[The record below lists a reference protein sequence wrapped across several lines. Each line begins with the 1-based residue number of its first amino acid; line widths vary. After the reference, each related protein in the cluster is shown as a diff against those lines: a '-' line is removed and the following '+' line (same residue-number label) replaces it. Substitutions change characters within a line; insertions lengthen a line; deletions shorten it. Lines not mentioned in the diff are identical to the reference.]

1 MGLNRFMRAMMV
13 VFITANCITINPDII
28 FAATD
33 SEDSSLN
40 TDEWEEEKTEE
51 QPSEVNT
58 GPRYE
63 TAREVSSR
71 DIEELE
77 KSNKVKNTNKADLI
91 AMLKAKAEKGP
102 NINNNNS
109 EQSENVAINEE
120 ASGSDRPAIQV
131 ERRHPGLPSDSA
143 AEIKKRRKAIASSD
157 SELESLT
164 YPDKPTKATK
174 KKVAKASVTDTSE
187 SDLDSSMQSADEST
201 PQPLKANQQPFFP
214 KVFKKIKDAGKWV
227 RDKIDE
233 NPEVK
238 KAIVDKSAGLIDQL
252 LTKKKNE
259 EVNASDFPPPPTD
272 EELRLALPETPM
284 LLGFNAPATSE
295 PSSFEFPPPPTDE
308 ELRLALPE
316 TPMLLGFNAPA
327 TSEPSSFEFPPPP
340 TDEELRLALP
350 ETPMLLG
357 FNAPATSEPSSFEFP
372 PPPTEDEL
380 EIMRETAPSLD
391 SSFTSGDLAS
401 LRSAINRHSQNFSD
415 FPPMPTEEELNG
427 RGGIPT
433 SEEFSSL
440 NSGDFTDDE
449 NSETTEEEIDRLADL
464 RDRGTGKHS
473 RNAGFLP
480 LNPFTSSP
488 VPSLTPKVPKISAPA
503 LITDIT
509 KKAPFKNPPQ
519 PLNVF
524 NKKTTTKT
532 APKKITPVNTAP
544 KLAALPITKAQETEL
559 GENKAPFIE
568 KQAETNN
575 RPIDMPSLPVIQKE
589 VTERN
594 KEEMKP
600 QTEEKVVGESEPAN
614 NVNGK
619 KRSAGIEE
627 GKLIA
632 KSAEDEKAKEEPV
645 NHTTLILAMLAIGV
659 FSLGAV
665 IKIIQLRKNS

>member
-71 DIEELE
+71 DIKELE
-77 KSNKVKNTNKADLI
+77 KSNKVRNTNKADLI
-91 AMLKAKAEKGP
+91 AMLKEKAEKGP
-102 NINNNNS
+102 NNNNNNG
-109 EQSENVAINEE
+109 EQTGNVAINEE
-120 ASGSDRPAIQV
+120 ASGVDRPTLQV

-164 YPDKPTKATK
+164 YPDKPTKVNK
-174 KKVAKASVTDTSE
+174 KKVAKESVADASE
-187 SDLDSSMQSADEST
+187 SDLDSSMQSADESS

-252 LTKKKNE
+252 LTKKKSE

-284 LLGFNAPATSE
+284 LLGFNAPT
-295 PSSFEFPPPPTDE
+295 
-308 ELRLALPE
+308 
-316 TPMLLGFNAPA
+316 

-401 LRSAINRHSQNFSD
+401 LRSAINRHSENFSD
-415 FPPMPTEEELNG
+415 FPPIPAEEELNG
-427 RGGIPT
+427 RGGRPT

-480 LNPFTSSP
+480 LNPFASSP
-488 VPSLTPKVPKISAPA
+488 VPSLSPKVSKISAPA
-503 LITDIT
+503 LISDIT
-509 KKAPFKNPPQ
+509 KKTPFKNPSQ

-532 APKKITPVNTAP
+532 VTKKPTPVKTAP
-544 KLAALPITKAQETEL
+544 KLAELPATKPQETVL
-559 GENKAPFIE
+559 RENKTPFIE
-568 KQAETNN
+568 KQAETNKQSIN
-575 RPIDMPSLPVIQKE
+575 MPSLPVIQKE
-589 VTERN
+589 ATESD

-600 QTEEKVVGESEPAN
+600 QTEEKMVEESESAN
-614 NVNGK
+614 NANGK
-619 KRSAGIEE
+619 NRSAGIEE

-632 KSAEDEKAKEEPV
+632 KSAEDEKAKEEPG

-659 FSLGAV
+659 FSLGAF
-665 IKIIQLRKNS
+665 IKIIQLRKNN

>member
-1 MGLNRFMRAMMV
+1 MRAMMV

-174 KKVAKASVTDTSE
+174 KKVAKTSVTDTSE

-295 PSSFEFPPPPTDE
+295 PSSFEFPPPPT
-308 ELRLALPE
+308 
-316 TPMLLGFNAPA
+316 
-327 TSEPSSFEFPPPP
+327 
-340 TDEELRLALP
+340 
-350 ETPMLLG
+350 
-357 FNAPATSEPSSFEFP
+357 
-372 PPPTEDEL
+372 EDEL

-415 FPPMPTEEELNG
+415 FPPIPTEEELNG

-544 KLAALPITKAQETEL
+544 KLAALPITKAQETAL

>member
-1 MGLNRFMRAMMV
+1 MRAMMV

-109 EQSENVAINEE
+109 EQSDNVAINEE

-295 PSSFEFPPPPTDE
+295 PSSFEFPPPPT
-308 ELRLALPE
+308 
-316 TPMLLGFNAPA
+316 
-327 TSEPSSFEFPPPP
+327 
-340 TDEELRLALP
+340 
-350 ETPMLLG
+350 
-357 FNAPATSEPSSFEFP
+357 
-372 PPPTEDEL
+372 EDEL

-415 FPPMPTEEELNG
+415 FPLMPTEEELNG

-488 VPSLTPKVPKISAPA
+488 VPSLSPKVSKISAPA

-544 KLAALPITKAQETEL
+544 KLAALPITKAQETAL

-627 GKLIA
+627 AKLIA

>member
-295 PSSFEFPPPPTDE
+295 PSSFEFPPPPT
-308 ELRLALPE
+308 
-316 TPMLLGFNAPA
+316 
-327 TSEPSSFEFPPPP
+327 
-340 TDEELRLALP
+340 
-350 ETPMLLG
+350 
-357 FNAPATSEPSSFEFP
+357 
-372 PPPTEDEL
+372 EDEL

-415 FPPMPTEEELNG
+415 FPPIPTEEELDG

-544 KLAALPITKAQETEL
+544 KLAALPITKAQETAL

>member
-109 EQSENVAINEE
+109 EQTENAAINEE
-120 ASGSDRPAIQV
+120 ASEADRPAIQV
-131 ERRHPGLPSDSA
+131 ERRHPGLSSDSA

-164 YPDKPTKATK
+164 YLDKPTKANK
-174 KKVAKASVTDTSE
+174 KKVAKELVADASE
-187 SDLDSSMQSADEST
+187 SDLDSSMQSADESS

-259 EVNASDFPPPPTD
+259 EVNALDFPAPPTD

-284 LLGFNAPATSE
+284 LLGFNAPVTSE

-316 TPMLLGFNAPA
+316 TPKLLGFNAPV
-327 TSEPSSFEFPPPP
+327 
-340 TDEELRLALP
+340 
-350 ETPMLLG
+350 
-357 FNAPATSEPSSFEFP
+357 TSEPSSFEFP

-380 EIMRETAPSLD
+380 EIMRGTAPSLD

-415 FPPMPTEEELNG
+415 FPPIPTEEELNG
-427 RGGIPT
+427 RGGRPT

-488 VPSLTPKVPKISAPA
+488 VPSLSPKVSKISAPA
-503 LITDIT
+503 LINDIT

-532 APKKITPVNTAP
+532 ASKKITPVNTAP
-544 KLAALPITKAQETEL
+544 KLAALPITKAQETAL

-568 KQAETNN
+568 KQAEPNN
-575 RPIDMPSLPVIQKE
+575 QPIDMPSLPVIQKE

-600 QTEEKVVGESEPAN
+600 QTEEKMVGESEPAN

-632 KSAEDEKAKEEPV
+632 KSAEDEKAKEEPA
-645 NHTTLILAMLAIGV
+645 NHTTLILAMLAMGV
-659 FSLGAV
+659 FSLGAF

>member
-71 DIEELE
+71 DMEELE

-109 EQSENVAINEE
+109 EQTENAAINEE
-120 ASGSDRPAIQV
+120 ASGADRPAIQV

-164 YPDKPTKATK
+164 YLDKPTKANK
-174 KKVAKASVTDTSE
+174 KKVAKESVADASE
-187 SDLDSSMQSADEST
+187 SDSDSSMQSADESS
-201 PQPLKANQQPFFP
+201 PQPLKANQQPFFL

-259 EVNASDFPPPPTD
+259 EVNASDFPP
-272 EELRLALPETPM
+272 L
-284 LLGFNAPATSE
+284 
-295 PSSFEFPPPPTDE
+295 PTDE

-401 LRSAINRHSQNFSD
+401 LRSAINRHSENFSD
-415 FPPMPTEEELNG
+415 FPPIPTEEELNG
-427 RGGIPT
+427 RGGRPT

-488 VPSLTPKVPKISAPA
+488 VPSLSPKVSKISAPA
-503 LITDIT
+503 LISDIT

-524 NKKTTTKT
+524 NKKITTKT
-532 APKKITPVNTAP
+532 ASKKITPVNTSP
-544 KLAALPITKAQETEL
+544 KLAALPIMKAQETAL

-568 KQAETNN
+568 KQAEPNN
-575 RPIDMPSLPVIQKE
+575 QPIDMPSLPVIQKE
-589 VTERN
+589 VIERN

-600 QTEEKVVGESEPAN
+600 QTEEKMVGESEPAN

-632 KSAEDEKAKEEPV
+632 KSAEDEKAKEEPA
-645 NHTTLILAMLAIGV
+645 NHTTLILAMLAMGV
-659 FSLGAV
+659 FSLGAF

>member
-1 MGLNRFMRAMMV
+1 MRAMMV

-40 TDEWEEEKTEE
+40 TDEWEEEKIEE

-77 KSNKVKNTNKADLI
+77 KSNKVKNTNNADLI

-109 EQSENVAINEE
+109 EQTENAAINEE
-120 ASGSDRPAIQV
+120 ASGADRPAIQV

-164 YPDKPTKATK
+164 YPDKPTKANK
-174 KKVAKASVTDTSE
+174 KKVAKESVADASE
-187 SDLDSSMQSADEST
+187 SDLDSSMQSADESS

-252 LTKKKNE
+252 LTKKKKE
-259 EVNASDFPPPPTD
+259 EVNASD
-272 EELRLALPETPM
+272 
-284 LLGFNAPATSE
+284 
-295 PSSFEFPPPPTDE
+295 FPPPPTDE

-401 LRSAINRHSQNFSD
+401 LRSAINRHSENFSD
-415 FPPMPTEEELNG
+415 FPPIPTEEELNG
-427 RGGIPT
+427 RGGRST

-473 RNAGFLP
+473 RNAVFLP

-488 VPSLTPKVPKISAPA
+488 VPSLSPKVSKISAPA
-503 LITDIT
+503 LISDIT

-532 APKKITPVNTAP
+532 ASKKITPVNTSP
-544 KLAALPITKAQETEL
+544 KLAALPITKAQETAL
-559 GENKAPFIE
+559 GENKAPFRE
-568 KQAETNN
+568 KRAEPNN
-575 RPIDMPSLPVIQKE
+575 QPIDMPSLPVIQKE
-589 VTERN
+589 VTEKN

-600 QTEEKVVGESEPAN
+600 QTEEKMVGESEPAN

-632 KSAEDEKAKEEPV
+632 KSAEDEKAKEEPA
-645 NHTTLILAMLAIGV
+645 NHTTLILAMLAMGV
-659 FSLGAV
+659 FSLGAF

>member
-71 DIEELE
+71 DIKELE
-77 KSNKVKNTNKADLI
+77 KSNKVRNTNKADLI
-91 AMLKAKAEKGP
+91 AMLKEKAEKGP
-102 NINNNNS
+102 NNNNNNG
-109 EQSENVAINEE
+109 EQTGNVAINEE
-120 ASGSDRPAIQV
+120 ASGVDRPTLQV
-131 ERRHPGLPSDSA
+131 ERRHPGLSSDSA

-164 YPDKPTKATK
+164 YPDKPTKANK
-174 KKVAKASVTDTSE
+174 RKVAKESVVDASE
-187 SDLDSSMQSADEST
+187 SDLDSSMQSADESS

-252 LTKKKNE
+252 LTKKKSE

-284 LLGFNAPATSE
+284 LLGFNAPT
-295 PSSFEFPPPPTDE
+295 
-308 ELRLALPE
+308 
-316 TPMLLGFNAPA
+316 

-380 EIMRETAPSLD
+380 EIIRETASSLD
-391 SSFTSGDLAS
+391 SSFTRGDLAS
-401 LRSAINRHSQNFSD
+401 LRNAINRHSQNFSD
-415 FPPMPTEEELNG
+415 FPPIPTEEELNG
-427 RGGIPT
+427 RGGRPT

-488 VPSLTPKVPKISAPA
+488 VPSLSPKVSKISAPA
-503 LITDIT
+503 LISDIT
-509 KKAPFKNPPQ
+509 KKAPFKNPSQ

-532 APKKITPVNTAP
+532 VTKKPTPVKTAP
-544 KLAALPITKAQETEL
+544 KLAELPATKPQETVL
-559 GENKAPFIE
+559 RENKTPFIE
-568 KQAETNN
+568 KQAETNKQSIN
-575 RPIDMPSLPVIQKE
+575 MPSLPVIQKE
-589 VTERN
+589 ATESD

-600 QTEEKVVGESEPAN
+600 QTEEKMVEESESAN
-614 NVNGK
+614 NANGK
-619 KRSAGIEE
+619 NRSAGIEE

-632 KSAEDEKAKEEPV
+632 KSAEDEKAKEEPG

-659 FSLGAV
+659 FSLGAF
-665 IKIIQLRKNS
+665 IKIIQLRKNN

>member
-71 DIEELE
+71 DIKELE
-77 KSNKVKNTNKADLI
+77 KSNKVRNTNKADLI
-91 AMLKAKAEKGP
+91 AMLKEKAEKGP
-102 NINNNNS
+102 NNNNNNG
-109 EQSENVAINEE
+109 EQTGNVAINEE
-120 ASGSDRPAIQV
+120 ASGVDRPTLQV

-164 YPDKPTKATK
+164 CPDKPTKVNK
-174 KKVAKASVTDTSE
+174 KKVAKESVADASE
-187 SDLDSSMQSADEST
+187 SDLDSSMQSADESS

-252 LTKKKNE
+252 LTKKKSE

-295 PSSFEFPPPPTDE
+295 PSSFEFPPPPT
-308 ELRLALPE
+308 
-316 TPMLLGFNAPA
+316 
-327 TSEPSSFEFPPPP
+327 
-340 TDEELRLALP
+340 
-350 ETPMLLG
+350 
-357 FNAPATSEPSSFEFP
+357 
-372 PPPTEDEL
+372 EDEL
-380 EIMRETAPSLD
+380 EIIRETASSLD
-391 SSFTSGDLAS
+391 SSFTRGDLAS
-401 LRSAINRHSQNFSD
+401 LRNAINRHSQNFSD
-415 FPPMPTEEELNG
+415 FPPIPTEEELNG
-427 RGGIPT
+427 GGDRPT
-433 SEEFSSL
+433 SEGFSSM

-480 LNPFTSSP
+480 LNPFISSP

-503 LITDIT
+503 LISDIT
-509 KKAPFKNPPQ
+509 KKAPFKNPSQ

-532 APKKITPVNTAP
+532 VTKKPTPVKTAP
-544 KLAALPITKAQETEL
+544 KLAELPATKPQETVL
-559 GENKAPFIE
+559 RENKTPFIE
-568 KQAETNN
+568 KQAETNKQSIN
-575 RPIDMPSLPVIQKE
+575 MPSLPVIQKE
-589 VTERN
+589 ATESD

-600 QTEEKVVGESEPAN
+600 QTEEKMVEESESAN
-614 NVNGK
+614 NANGK
-619 KRSAGIEE
+619 NRSAGIEE

-632 KSAEDEKAKEEPV
+632 KSAEDEKAKEEPG

-659 FSLGAV
+659 FSLGAF
-665 IKIIQLRKNS
+665 IKIIQLRKNN

>member
-71 DIEELE
+71 DIKELE
-77 KSNKVKNTNKADLI
+77 KSNKVRNTNKADLI
-91 AMLKAKAEKGP
+91 AMLKEKAEKGP
-102 NINNNNS
+102 NNNNNNG
-109 EQSENVAINEE
+109 EQTGNVAINEE
-120 ASGSDRPAIQV
+120 ASGVDRPTLQV
-131 ERRHPGLPSDSA
+131 ERRHPGLSSDSA

-164 YPDKPTKATK
+164 YPDKPTKANK
-174 KKVAKASVTDTSE
+174 RKVAKESVVDASE

-201 PQPLKANQQPFFP
+201 PQPLKANQKPFFP

-252 LTKKKNE
+252 LTKKKSE

-284 LLGFNAPATSE
+284 LLGFNAP
-295 PSSFEFPPPPTDE
+295 
-308 ELRLALPE
+308 
-316 TPMLLGFNAPA
+316 TP
-327 TSEPSSFEFPPPP
+327 SEPSSFEFPPPP

-401 LRSAINRHSQNFSD
+401 LRSAINRHSENFSD
-415 FPPMPTEEELNG
+415 FPPIPTEEELNG
-427 RGGIPT
+427 RGGRPT

-488 VPSLTPKVPKISAPA
+488 VPSLSPKVSKISAPA
-503 LITDIT
+503 LISDIT
-509 KKAPFKNPPQ
+509 KKTPFKNPSQ

-532 APKKITPVNTAP
+532 VTKKPTPVKTAP
-544 KLAALPITKAQETEL
+544 KLAELPATKPQETVL
-559 GENKAPFIE
+559 RENKTPFIE
-568 KQAETNN
+568 KQAETNKQSIN
-575 RPIDMPSLPVIQKE
+575 MPSLPVIQKE
-589 VTERN
+589 ATESD

-600 QTEEKVVGESEPAN
+600 QTEEKMVEESESAN
-614 NVNGK
+614 NANGK
-619 KRSAGIEE
+619 NRSAGIEE

-632 KSAEDEKAKEEPV
+632 KSAEDEKAKEEPG

-659 FSLGAV
+659 FSLGAF
-665 IKIIQLRKNS
+665 IKIIQLRKNN

>member
-109 EQSENVAINEE
+109 EQSDNVAINEE

-295 PSSFEFPPPPTDE
+295 PSSFEFPPPPT
-308 ELRLALPE
+308 
-316 TPMLLGFNAPA
+316 
-327 TSEPSSFEFPPPP
+327 
-340 TDEELRLALP
+340 
-350 ETPMLLG
+350 
-357 FNAPATSEPSSFEFP
+357 
-372 PPPTEDEL
+372 EDEL

-415 FPPMPTEEELNG
+415 FPLMPTEEELNG

-488 VPSLTPKVPKISAPA
+488 VPSLSPKVSKISAPA

-544 KLAALPITKAQETEL
+544 KLAALPITKAQKTAL

>member
-71 DIEELE
+71 DIKELE
-77 KSNKVKNTNKADLI
+77 KSNKVRNTNKADLI
-91 AMLKAKAEKGP
+91 AMLKEKAEKGP
-102 NINNNNS
+102 NNNNNNG
-109 EQSENVAINEE
+109 EQTGNVAINEE
-120 ASGSDRPAIQV
+120 ASGVDRPTLQV
-131 ERRHPGLPSDSA
+131 ERRHPGLSSDSA

-164 YPDKPTKATK
+164 YPDKPTKANK
-174 KKVAKASVTDTSE
+174 RKVAKESVVDASE

-201 PQPLKANQQPFFP
+201 PQPLKANQKPFFS

-252 LTKKKNE
+252 LTKKKSE

-284 LLGFNAPATSE
+284 LLGFNAP
-295 PSSFEFPPPPTDE
+295 
-308 ELRLALPE
+308 
-316 TPMLLGFNAPA
+316 TP
-327 TSEPSSFEFPPPP
+327 SEPSSFEFPPPP

-401 LRSAINRHSQNFSD
+401 LRSAINRHSENFSD
-415 FPPMPTEEELNG
+415 FPPIPTEEELNG
-427 RGGIPT
+427 RGGRPT

-488 VPSLTPKVPKISAPA
+488 VPSLSPKVSKISAPA
-503 LITDIT
+503 LISDIT
-509 KKAPFKNPPQ
+509 KKTPFKNPSQ

-532 APKKITPVNTAP
+532 VTKKPTPVKTAP
-544 KLAALPITKAQETEL
+544 KLAELPATKPQETVL
-559 GENKAPFIE
+559 RENKTPFIE
-568 KQAETNN
+568 KQAETNKQSIN
-575 RPIDMPSLPVIQKE
+575 MPSLPVIQKE
-589 VTERN
+589 ATESD

-600 QTEEKVVGESEPAN
+600 QTEEKMVEESESAN
-614 NVNGK
+614 NANGK
-619 KRSAGIEE
+619 NRSAGIEE

-632 KSAEDEKAKEEPV
+632 KSAEDEKAKEESG

-659 FSLGAV
+659 FSLGAF
-665 IKIIQLRKNS
+665 IKIIQLRKNN

>member
-28 FAATD
+28 FAMTD

-91 AMLKAKAEKGP
+91 AMLQAKAEKGP

-109 EQSENVAINEE
+109 EQTENAAINEE
-120 ASGSDRPAIQV
+120 ALGADRPAIQV
-131 ERRHPGLPSDSA
+131 ECRHPGLPSDSA

-164 YPDKPTKATK
+164 YLDKPTKANK
-174 KKVAKASVTDTSE
+174 KKVAKESVADASE
-187 SDLDSSMQSADEST
+187 SDLDSSMQSADESS

-252 LTKKKNE
+252 LTKKKKE

-284 LLGFNAPATSE
+284 LLGFNAPDTSE

-316 TPMLLGFNAPA
+316 TPMLLGFNAP
-327 TSEPSSFEFPPPP
+327 
-340 TDEELRLALP
+340 D
-350 ETPMLLG
+350 
-357 FNAPATSEPSSFEFP
+357 TSEPSSFEFP

-380 EIMRETAPSLD
+380 GIMRGTAPSLD
-391 SSFTSGDLAS
+391 SSFISGDLAS

-415 FPPMPTEEELNG
+415 FPPIPTEEELNG
-427 RGGIPT
+427 RGGRPT

-488 VPSLTPKVPKISAPA
+488 VPSLSPKVSKKSAPA
-503 LITDIT
+503 LISDTT

-519 PLNVF
+519 PLNMF

-532 APKKITPVNTAP
+532 APQKITPVNTAP
-544 KLAALPITKAQETEL
+544 KLAALPITKAQETAL

-575 RPIDMPSLPVIQKE
+575 RPIDMPNLPVIQKE

-600 QTEEKVVGESEPAN
+600 QTEGKMVGESEPAN

-632 KSAEDEKAKEEPV
+632 KSAEDEKAKEEPA
-645 NHTTLILAMLAIGV
+645 NHTTLILAMLAMGV
-659 FSLGAV
+659 FSLGAF

>member
-1 MGLNRFMRAMMV
+1 MRAMMV

-71 DIEELE
+71 DIKELE
-77 KSNKVKNTNKADLI
+77 KSNKVRNTNKADLI
-91 AMLKAKAEKGP
+91 AMLKEKAEKGP
-102 NINNNNS
+102 NNNNNNG
-109 EQSENVAINEE
+109 EQTGNVATNEE
-120 ASGSDRPAIQV
+120 ASGVDRPALQV
-131 ERRHPGLPSDSA
+131 ERRHPGLSSDSA

-164 YPDKPTKATK
+164 YPDKPTKVNK
-174 KKVAKASVTDTSE
+174 KKVAKESVADASE
-187 SDLDSSMQSADEST
+187 SDLDSSMQSADESS

-252 LTKKKNE
+252 LTKKKSE
-259 EVNASDFPPPPTD
+259 EVNASD
-272 EELRLALPETPM
+272 
-284 LLGFNAPATSE
+284 
-295 PSSFEFPPPPTDE
+295 
-308 ELRLALPE
+308 
-316 TPMLLGFNAPA
+316 
-327 TSEPSSFEFPPPP
+327 FPPPP

-401 LRSAINRHSQNFSD
+401 LRSAINRHSENFSD
-415 FPPMPTEEELNG
+415 FPPIPTEEELNG
-427 RGGIPT
+427 RGGRPT

-480 LNPFTSSP
+480 LNPFISSP

-503 LITDIT
+503 LISDIT
-509 KKAPFKNPPQ
+509 KKAPFKNPSQ

-532 APKKITPVNTAP
+532 VTKKPTPVKTAP
-544 KLAALPITKAQETEL
+544 KLAELPATKPQETVL
-559 GENKAPFIE
+559 RENKTPFIE
-568 KQAETNN
+568 KQAETNKQSIN
-575 RPIDMPSLPVIQKE
+575 MPSLPVIQKE
-589 VTERN
+589 ATESD

-600 QTEEKVVGESEPAN
+600 QTEEKMVEESESAN
-614 NVNGK
+614 NANGK
-619 KRSAGIEE
+619 NRSAGIEE

-632 KSAEDEKAKEEPV
+632 KSAEDEKAKEEPG

-659 FSLGAV
+659 FSLGAF
-665 IKIIQLRKNS
+665 IKIIQLRKNN

>member
-109 EQSENVAINEE
+109 EQSDNVAINEE

-350 ETPMLLG
+350 ETPRRLG

-415 FPPMPTEEELNG
+415 FPPIPTEEELNG

-600 QTEEKVVGESEPAN
+600 QTEGKVVGESEPAN

>member
-71 DIEELE
+71 DIKELE
-77 KSNKVKNTNKADLI
+77 KSNKVRNTNKADLI
-91 AMLKAKAEKGP
+91 AMLKEKAEKGP

-109 EQSENVAINEE
+109 EQTENAAINEE
-120 ASGSDRPAIQV
+120 ASGADRPAIQV

-164 YPDKPTKATK
+164 YPDKPTKVNK
-174 KKVAKASVTDTSE
+174 KKVAKESVADASE
-187 SDLDSSMQSADEST
+187 SDLDSSMQSADESS

-252 LTKKKNE
+252 LTKKKSE

-284 LLGFNAPATSE
+284 LLGFNAPT
-295 PSSFEFPPPPTDE
+295 
-308 ELRLALPE
+308 
-316 TPMLLGFNAPA
+316 
-327 TSEPSSFEFPPPP
+327 
-340 TDEELRLALP
+340 
-350 ETPMLLG
+350 
-357 FNAPATSEPSSFEFP
+357 TSEPSSFEFP

-401 LRSAINRHSQNFSD
+401 LRSAINRHSENFSD
-415 FPPMPTEEELNG
+415 FPPIPTEEELNG
-427 RGGIPT
+427 RGGRPT

-449 NSETTEEEIDRLADL
+449 NSETTEEEIERLADL

-480 LNPFTSSP
+480 LNPFASSP
-488 VPSLTPKVPKISAPA
+488 VPSLSPKVSKISAPA
-503 LITDIT
+503 LISDIT
-509 KKAPFKNPPQ
+509 KKTPFKNPSQ

-532 APKKITPVNTAP
+532 VTKKPTPVKTSP
-544 KLAALPITKAQETEL
+544 KLAELPATKPQETVL
-559 GENKAPFIE
+559 RENKTPFIE
-568 KQAETNN
+568 KQAETNKQSIN
-575 RPIDMPSLPVIQKE
+575 MPSLPVIQKE
-589 VTERN
+589 ATESD

-600 QTEEKVVGESEPAN
+600 QTEEKMVEESESAN
-614 NVNGK
+614 NANGK
-619 KRSAGIEE
+619 NRSAGIEE

-632 KSAEDEKAKEEPV
+632 KSAEDEKAKEEPG

-659 FSLGAV
+659 FSLGAF
-665 IKIIQLRKNS
+665 IKIIQLRKNN

>member
-1 MGLNRFMRAMMV
+1 MRAMMV

-109 EQSENVAINEE
+109 EQSDNVAINEE

-187 SDLDSSMQSADEST
+187 SDLDSSMQS
-201 PQPLKANQQPFFP
+201 LKANQQPFFP

-295 PSSFEFPPPPTDE
+295 PSSFEFPPPPT
-308 ELRLALPE
+308 
-316 TPMLLGFNAPA
+316 
-327 TSEPSSFEFPPPP
+327 
-340 TDEELRLALP
+340 
-350 ETPMLLG
+350 
-357 FNAPATSEPSSFEFP
+357 
-372 PPPTEDEL
+372 EDEL

-415 FPPMPTEEELNG
+415 FPPIPTEEELNG

-544 KLAALPITKAQETEL
+544 KLAALPITKAQETAL

-600 QTEEKVVGESEPAN
+600 QTEGKVVGESEPAN

>member
-33 SEDSSLN
+33 NEDSSLN

-109 EQSENVAINEE
+109 EQSDNVAINEE

-295 PSSFEFPPPPTDE
+295 PSSFEFPPPPT
-308 ELRLALPE
+308 
-316 TPMLLGFNAPA
+316 
-327 TSEPSSFEFPPPP
+327 
-340 TDEELRLALP
+340 
-350 ETPMLLG
+350 
-357 FNAPATSEPSSFEFP
+357 
-372 PPPTEDEL
+372 EDEL

-415 FPPMPTEEELNG
+415 FPPIPTEEELNG

-544 KLAALPITKAQETEL
+544 KLAALPITKAQETAL

-600 QTEEKVVGESEPAN
+600 QTEGKVVGESEPAN

>member
-109 EQSENVAINEE
+109 EQSDNVAINEE

-201 PQPLKANQQPFFP
+201 PQPLKANQQPFSP

-295 PSSFEFPPPPTDE
+295 PSSFEFPPPPT
-308 ELRLALPE
+308 
-316 TPMLLGFNAPA
+316 
-327 TSEPSSFEFPPPP
+327 
-340 TDEELRLALP
+340 
-350 ETPMLLG
+350 
-357 FNAPATSEPSSFEFP
+357 
-372 PPPTEDEL
+372 EDEL

-415 FPPMPTEEELNG
+415 FPLMPTEEELNG

-488 VPSLTPKVPKISAPA
+488 VPSLSPKVSKISAPA

-544 KLAALPITKAQETEL
+544 KLAALPITKAQETAL

>member
-1 MGLNRFMRAMMV
+1 MRAMMV

-164 YPDKPTKATK
+164 YQDKPTKATK

-259 EVNASDFPPPPTD
+259 EVNASD
-272 EELRLALPETPM
+272 
-284 LLGFNAPATSE
+284 
-295 PSSFEFPPPPTDE
+295 
-308 ELRLALPE
+308 
-316 TPMLLGFNAPA
+316 
-327 TSEPSSFEFPPPP
+327 FPPPP

-488 VPSLTPKVPKISAPA
+488 VPSLSPKVSKISAPA
-503 LITDIT
+503 LITDVT

>member
-109 EQSENVAINEE
+109 EQTENAAINEE
-120 ASGSDRPAIQV
+120 ASGADRPAIQV

-164 YPDKPTKATK
+164 YLDKPTKANK
-174 KKVAKASVTDTSE
+174 KKVAKELVADASE
-187 SDLDSSMQSADEST
+187 SDLDSSMQSADESS

-214 KVFKKIKDAGKWV
+214 KVFKKIKDAGRWV

-284 LLGFNAPATSE
+284 LLGFNAPATS
-295 PSSFEFPPPPTDE
+295 
-308 ELRLALPE
+308 
-316 TPMLLGFNAPA
+316 G
-327 TSEPSSFEFPPPP
+327 PSSFEFPPPP

-401 LRSAINRHSQNFSD
+401 LRSAINRHSENFSD
-415 FPPMPTEEELNG
+415 FPPIPTEEELNG
-427 RGGIPT
+427 RGGRPT

-488 VPSLTPKVPKISAPA
+488 VPSLSPKVSKISAPA
-503 LITDIT
+503 LISDIT

-532 APKKITPVNTAP
+532 ASKKITPVNTSP
-544 KLAALPITKAQETEL
+544 KLAALPIMKAQETAL

-568 KQAETNN
+568 KQAEPNN
-575 RPIDMPSLPVIQKE
+575 QPIDMPSLPVIQKE

-600 QTEEKVVGESEPAN
+600 QTEEKMVGESEPAN

-632 KSAEDEKAKEEPV
+632 KSAEDEKAKEEPA
-645 NHTTLILAMLAIGV
+645 NHTTLILAMLAMGV
-659 FSLGAV
+659 FSLGAF

>member
-1 MGLNRFMRAMMV
+1 MRAMMV

-71 DIEELE
+71 DIKELE
-77 KSNKVKNTNKADLI
+77 KSNKVRNTNKADLI

-109 EQSENVAINEE
+109 EQTENAAINEE
-120 ASGSDRPAIQV
+120 ASGADRPAIQV

-164 YPDKPTKATK
+164 YPDKPTKVNK
-174 KKVAKASVTDTSE
+174 KKVAKESVADASE
-187 SDLDSSMQSADEST
+187 SDLDSSMQSADESS

-214 KVFKKIKDAGKWV
+214 KVLKKIKDAGKWV

-252 LTKKKNE
+252 LTKKKSE
-259 EVNASDFPPPPTD
+259 EVNASD
-272 EELRLALPETPM
+272 
-284 LLGFNAPATSE
+284 
-295 PSSFEFPPPPTDE
+295 
-308 ELRLALPE
+308 
-316 TPMLLGFNAPA
+316 
-327 TSEPSSFEFPPPP
+327 FPPPP

-401 LRSAINRHSQNFSD
+401 LRSAINRHSENFSD
-415 FPPMPTEEELNG
+415 FPPIPTEEELNG
-427 RGGIPT
+427 RGGRPT

-488 VPSLTPKVPKISAPA
+488 VPSLSPKVSKISAPA
-503 LITDIT
+503 LISDIT
-509 KKAPFKNPPQ
+509 KKAPFKNPSQ

-532 APKKITPVNTAP
+532 VTKKPTPVKTAP
-544 KLAALPITKAQETEL
+544 KLAELPATKPQETVL
-559 GENKAPFIE
+559 RENKTPFIE
-568 KQAETNN
+568 KQAETNKQSIN
-575 RPIDMPSLPVIQKE
+575 MPSLPVIQKE
-589 VTERN
+589 ATESD

-600 QTEEKVVGESEPAN
+600 QTEEKMVEESESAN
-614 NVNGK
+614 NANGK
-619 KRSAGIEE
+619 NRSAGIEE

-632 KSAEDEKAKEEPV
+632 KSAEDEKAKEEPG

-659 FSLGAV
+659 FSLGAF
-665 IKIIQLRKNS
+665 IKIIQLRKNN

>member
-1 MGLNRFMRAMMV
+1 MRAMMV

-109 EQSENVAINEE
+109 EQSDNVAINEE

-295 PSSFEFPPPPTDE
+295 PSSFEFPPPPT
-308 ELRLALPE
+308 
-316 TPMLLGFNAPA
+316 
-327 TSEPSSFEFPPPP
+327 
-340 TDEELRLALP
+340 
-350 ETPMLLG
+350 
-357 FNAPATSEPSSFEFP
+357 
-372 PPPTEDEL
+372 EDEL

-415 FPPMPTEEELNG
+415 FPLMPTEEELNG

-488 VPSLTPKVPKISAPA
+488 VPSLSPKVSKISAPA

-544 KLAALPITKAQETEL
+544 KLAALPIMKAQETAL

>member
-1 MGLNRFMRAMMV
+1 MRAMMV

-71 DIEELE
+71 DIKELE
-77 KSNKVKNTNKADLI
+77 KSNKVRNTNKADLI
-91 AMLKAKAEKGP
+91 AMLKEKAEKGP

-109 EQSENVAINEE
+109 EQTENAAINEE
-120 ASGSDRPAIQV
+120 ASGADRPAIQV

-164 YPDKPTKATK
+164 YPDKPTKVNK
-174 KKVAKASVTDTSE
+174 KKVAKESVADASE

-201 PQPLKANQQPFFP
+201 PQPLKANQKPFFP

-252 LTKKKNE
+252 LTKKKSE

-284 LLGFNAPATSE
+284 LLGFNAP
-295 PSSFEFPPPPTDE
+295 
-308 ELRLALPE
+308 
-316 TPMLLGFNAPA
+316 TP
-327 TSEPSSFEFPPPP
+327 
-340 TDEELRLALP
+340 
-350 ETPMLLG
+350 
-357 FNAPATSEPSSFEFP
+357 SEPSSFEFP

-380 EIMRETAPSLD
+380 EIIRETAPSLD
-391 SSFTSGDLAS
+391 SSFTRGDLAS
-401 LRSAINRHSQNFSD
+401 LRNAINRHSQNFSD
-415 FPPMPTEEELNG
+415 FPPIPTEEELNG
-427 RGGIPT
+427 RGGRPT

-480 LNPFTSSP
+480 LNPFISSP

-503 LITDIT
+503 LISDIT
-509 KKAPFKNPPQ
+509 KKAPFKNPSQ

-532 APKKITPVNTAP
+532 VTKKPTPVKTAP
-544 KLAALPITKAQETEL
+544 KLAELPATKPQETVL
-559 GENKAPFIE
+559 RENKTPFIE
-568 KQAETNN
+568 KQAETNKQSIN
-575 RPIDMPSLPVIQKE
+575 MPSLPVIQKE
-589 VTERN
+589 ATESD

-600 QTEEKVVGESEPAN
+600 QTEEKMVEESESAN
-614 NVNGK
+614 NANGK
-619 KRSAGIEE
+619 NRSAGIEE

-632 KSAEDEKAKEEPV
+632 KSAEDEKAKEEPG

-659 FSLGAV
+659 FSLGAF
-665 IKIIQLRKNS
+665 IKIIQLRKNN

>member
-1 MGLNRFMRAMMV
+1 MRAMMV

-71 DIEELE
+71 DIKELE
-77 KSNKVKNTNKADLI
+77 KSNKVRNTNKADLI

-109 EQSENVAINEE
+109 EQTENAAINEE
-120 ASGSDRPAIQV
+120 ASGADRPAIQA

-164 YPDKPTKATK
+164 YPDKPTKVNK
-174 KKVAKASVTDTSE
+174 KKVAKESVADASE
-187 SDLDSSMQSADEST
+187 SDLDSSMQSADESS

-252 LTKKKNE
+252 LTKKKSE

-284 LLGFNAPATSE
+284 LLGFNAPT
-295 PSSFEFPPPPTDE
+295 
-308 ELRLALPE
+308 
-316 TPMLLGFNAPA
+316 

-401 LRSAINRHSQNFSD
+401 LRSAINRHSENFSD
-415 FPPMPTEEELNG
+415 FPPIPTEEELNG
-427 RGGIPT
+427 RGGRPT

-488 VPSLTPKVPKISAPA
+488 VPSLSPKVSKISAPA
-503 LITDIT
+503 LISDIT
-509 KKAPFKNPPQ
+509 KKTPFKNPSQ

-532 APKKITPVNTAP
+532 VTKKPTPVKTAP
-544 KLAALPITKAQETEL
+544 KLAELPATKPQETVL
-559 GENKAPFIE
+559 RENKTPFIE
-568 KQAETNN
+568 KQAETNKQSIN
-575 RPIDMPSLPVIQKE
+575 MPSLPVIQKE
-589 VTERN
+589 ATESD

-600 QTEEKVVGESEPAN
+600 QTEEKMVEESESAN
-614 NVNGK
+614 NANGK
-619 KRSAGIEE
+619 NRSAGIEE

-632 KSAEDEKAKEEPV
+632 KSAEDEKAKEEPG

-659 FSLGAV
+659 FSLGAF
-665 IKIIQLRKNS
+665 IKIIQLRKNN

>member
-1 MGLNRFMRAMMV
+1 MRAMMV

-109 EQSENVAINEE
+109 EQSDNVAINEE

-295 PSSFEFPPPPTDE
+295 PSSFEFPPPPT
-308 ELRLALPE
+308 
-316 TPMLLGFNAPA
+316 
-327 TSEPSSFEFPPPP
+327 
-340 TDEELRLALP
+340 
-350 ETPMLLG
+350 
-357 FNAPATSEPSSFEFP
+357 
-372 PPPTEDEL
+372 EDEL

-415 FPPMPTEEELNG
+415 FPLMPTEEELNG

-464 RDRGTGKHS
+464 RDRGTGKLS

-488 VPSLTPKVPKISAPA
+488 VPSLSPKVSKISAPA

-544 KLAALPITKAQETEL
+544 KLAALPITKAQETAL

>member
-109 EQSENVAINEE
+109 EQSDNVAINEE

-143 AEIKKRRKAIASSD
+143 AEIKKRRKAIASLD

-295 PSSFEFPPPPTDE
+295 PSSFEFPPPPT
-308 ELRLALPE
+308 
-316 TPMLLGFNAPA
+316 
-327 TSEPSSFEFPPPP
+327 
-340 TDEELRLALP
+340 
-350 ETPMLLG
+350 
-357 FNAPATSEPSSFEFP
+357 
-372 PPPTEDEL
+372 EDEL

-415 FPPMPTEEELNG
+415 FPLMPTEEELNG

-488 VPSLTPKVPKISAPA
+488 VPSLSPKVSKISAPA

-544 KLAALPITKAQETEL
+544 KLAALPITKAQETAL

>member
-109 EQSENVAINEE
+109 EQSDNVAINEE

-295 PSSFEFPPPPTDE
+295 PSSFEFPPPPT
-308 ELRLALPE
+308 
-316 TPMLLGFNAPA
+316 
-327 TSEPSSFEFPPPP
+327 
-340 TDEELRLALP
+340 
-350 ETPMLLG
+350 
-357 FNAPATSEPSSFEFP
+357 
-372 PPPTEDEL
+372 EDEL

-415 FPPMPTEEELNG
+415 FPPIPTEEELNG

-532 APKKITPVNTAP
+532 APQKITPVNTAP
-544 KLAALPITKAQETEL
+544 KLAALPITKAQETAL

-600 QTEEKVVGESEPAN
+600 QTEGKVVGESEPAN

>member
-1 MGLNRFMRAMMV
+1 MRAMMV

-109 EQSENVAINEE
+109 EQTENAAINEE
-120 ASGSDRPAIQV
+120 ASGADRPAIQV

-164 YPDKPTKATK
+164 YLDKPTKANK
-174 KKVAKASVTDTSE
+174 KKVAKELVADASE
-187 SDLDSSMQSADEST
+187 SDLDSSMQSADESS

-295 PSSFEFPPPPTDE
+295 PSSFEFPPPPT
-308 ELRLALPE
+308 
-316 TPMLLGFNAPA
+316 
-327 TSEPSSFEFPPPP
+327 
-340 TDEELRLALP
+340 
-350 ETPMLLG
+350 
-357 FNAPATSEPSSFEFP
+357 
-372 PPPTEDEL
+372 EDEL

-401 LRSAINRHSQNFSD
+401 LRSAINRHSENFSD
-415 FPPMPTEEELNG
+415 FPPIPTEEELNG
-427 RGGIPT
+427 RGGRPT

-464 RDRGTGKHS
+464 RDRGIGKHS
-473 RNAGFLP
+473 RNEGFLP

-488 VPSLTPKVPKISAPA
+488 VPSLSPKVSKISAPA
-503 LITDIT
+503 LISDIT

-524 NKKTTTKT
+524 NKKTATKT
-532 APKKITPVNTAP
+532 ASKKITPVNTSP
-544 KLAALPITKAQETEL
+544 KLAALPITKAQETAL
-559 GENKAPFIE
+559 GENKEPFRE
-568 KQAETNN
+568 KQAEPNN
-575 RPIDMPSLPVIQKE
+575 QPIDMPSLPVIQKE

-600 QTEEKVVGESEPAN
+600 QTEEKMVGESEPAN

-632 KSAEDEKAKEEPV
+632 KSAEDEKAKEEPA
-645 NHTTLILAMLAIGV
+645 NHTTLILAMLAMGV
-659 FSLGAV
+659 FSLGAF

>member
-71 DIEELE
+71 DIKELE
-77 KSNKVKNTNKADLI
+77 KSNKVRNTNKADLI
-91 AMLKAKAEKGP
+91 AMLKEKAEKGP
-102 NINNNNS
+102 NNNNNNG
-109 EQSENVAINEE
+109 EQTGNVATNEE
-120 ASGSDRPAIQV
+120 ASGVDRPALQV
-131 ERRHPGLPSDSA
+131 ERRHPGLSSDSA

-164 YPDKPTKATK
+164 YPDKPTKANK
-174 KKVAKASVTDTSE
+174 KKVAKESVVDASE

-201 PQPLKANQQPFFP
+201 PQPLKANQKPFFP

-252 LTKKKNE
+252 LTKKKSE

-284 LLGFNAPATSE
+284 LLGFNAPT
-295 PSSFEFPPPPTDE
+295 
-308 ELRLALPE
+308 
-316 TPMLLGFNAPA
+316 

-401 LRSAINRHSQNFSD
+401 LRNAINRHSQNFSD
-415 FPPMPTEEELNG
+415 FPPIPTEEELNG
-427 RGGIPT
+427 RGGRPT

-488 VPSLTPKVPKISAPA
+488 VPSLSPKVSKISAPA
-503 LITDIT
+503 LISDIT
-509 KKAPFKNPPQ
+509 KKTPFKNPSQ

-532 APKKITPVNTAP
+532 VTKKPTPVKTAP
-544 KLAALPITKAQETEL
+544 KLAELPATKPQETVL
-559 GENKAPFIE
+559 RENKTPFIE
-568 KQAETNN
+568 KQAETNKQSIN
-575 RPIDMPSLPVIQKE
+575 MPSLPVIQKE
-589 VTERN
+589 ATESD
-594 KEEMKP
+594 KVEMKP
-600 QTEEKVVGESEPAN
+600 QTEEKMVEESESAN
-614 NVNGK
+614 NANGK
-619 KRSAGIEE
+619 NRSAGIEE

-632 KSAEDEKAKEEPV
+632 KSAEDEKAKEEPG

-659 FSLGAV
+659 FSLGAF
-665 IKIIQLRKNS
+665 IKIIQLRKNN

>member
-131 ERRHPGLPSDSA
+131 ECRHPGLPSDSA

-259 EVNASDFPPPPTD
+259 EVNASD
-272 EELRLALPETPM
+272 
-284 LLGFNAPATSE
+284 
-295 PSSFEFPPPPTDE
+295 FPPPPTDE

>member
-71 DIEELE
+71 DIKELE
-77 KSNKVKNTNKADLI
+77 KSNKVRNTNKADLI
-91 AMLKAKAEKGP
+91 AMLKEKAEKGP
-102 NINNNNS
+102 NNNNNNG
-109 EQSENVAINEE
+109 EQTGNVAINEE
-120 ASGSDRPAIQV
+120 ASGVDRPTLQV

-164 YPDKPTKATK
+164 YPDKPTKVNK
-174 KKVAKASVTDTSE
+174 KKVAKESVADASE

-201 PQPLKANQQPFFP
+201 PQPLKANQKPFFP

-252 LTKKKNE
+252 LTKKKSE

-284 LLGFNAPATSE
+284 LLGFNAP
-295 PSSFEFPPPPTDE
+295 
-308 ELRLALPE
+308 
-316 TPMLLGFNAPA
+316 TP
-327 TSEPSSFEFPPPP
+327 SEPSSFEFPPPP

-401 LRSAINRHSQNFSD
+401 LRNAINRHSQNFSD
-415 FPPMPTEEELNG
+415 FPPIPTEEELNG
-427 RGGIPT
+427 GGDRPT
-433 SEEFSSL
+433 SEGFSSM

-480 LNPFTSSP
+480 LNPFISSP

-503 LITDIT
+503 LISDIT
-509 KKAPFKNPPQ
+509 KKAPFKNPSQ

-532 APKKITPVNTAP
+532 VTKKPTPVKTAP
-544 KLAALPITKAQETEL
+544 KLAELPATKPQETVL
-559 GENKAPFIE
+559 RENKTPFIE
-568 KQAETNN
+568 KQAETNKQSIN
-575 RPIDMPSLPVIQKE
+575 MPSLPVIQKE
-589 VTERN
+589 ATESD

-600 QTEEKVVGESEPAN
+600 QTEEKMVEESESAN
-614 NVNGK
+614 NANGK
-619 KRSAGIEE
+619 NRSAGIEE

-632 KSAEDEKAKEEPV
+632 KSAEDEKAKEEPG

-659 FSLGAV
+659 FSLGV
-665 IKIIQLRKNS
+665 FIKIIQLRKNN

>member
-259 EVNASDFPPPPTD
+259 EVNASDFPPPPTH
-272 EELRLALPETPM
+272 
-284 LLGFNAPATSE
+284 
-295 PSSFEFPPPPTDE
+295 E

-449 NSETTEEEIDRLADL
+449 NSETTEEEIDRLTDL

-488 VPSLTPKVPKISAPA
+488 VPSLTPKVSKISAPA
-503 LITDIT
+503 LITDVT

>member
-1 MGLNRFMRAMMV
+1 MRAMMV

-131 ERRHPGLPSDSA
+131 ERRHPGLPPDSA

-295 PSSFEFPPPPTDE
+295 PSSFEFPPPPT
-308 ELRLALPE
+308 
-316 TPMLLGFNAPA
+316 
-327 TSEPSSFEFPPPP
+327 
-340 TDEELRLALP
+340 
-350 ETPMLLG
+350 
-357 FNAPATSEPSSFEFP
+357 
-372 PPPTEDEL
+372 EDEL

-427 RGGIPT
+427 RGGILT

-488 VPSLTPKVPKISAPA
+488 VPSLSPKVSKISAPA

-544 KLAALPITKAQETEL
+544 KLAALPITKAQETAL

-594 KEEMKP
+594 KEEMKS

>member
-71 DIEELE
+71 DIKELE
-77 KSNKVKNTNKADLI
+77 KSNKVRNTNKADLI
-91 AMLKAKAEKGP
+91 AMLKEKAEKGP

-109 EQSENVAINEE
+109 EQTENAAINEE
-120 ASGSDRPAIQV
+120 ASGADRPAIQV

-164 YPDKPTKATK
+164 YPDKPTKVNK
-174 KKVAKASVTDTSE
+174 KKVAKESVADASE
-187 SDLDSSMQSADEST
+187 SDLDSSMQSADESS

-252 LTKKKNE
+252 LTKKKSE

-284 LLGFNAPATSE
+284 LLGFNAPT
-295 PSSFEFPPPPTDE
+295 
-308 ELRLALPE
+308 
-316 TPMLLGFNAPA
+316 
-327 TSEPSSFEFPPPP
+327 
-340 TDEELRLALP
+340 
-350 ETPMLLG
+350 
-357 FNAPATSEPSSFEFP
+357 TSEPSSFEFP

-380 EIMRETAPSLD
+380 EIIRETASSLD
-391 SSFTSGDLAS
+391 SSFTRGDLAS
-401 LRSAINRHSQNFSD
+401 LRNAINRHSQNFSD
-415 FPPMPTEEELNG
+415 FPPIPTEEELNG
-427 RGGIPT
+427 GGDRPT
-433 SEEFSSL
+433 SEGFSSM

-449 NSETTEEEIDRLADL
+449 NSETTEAEIDRLADL

-480 LNPFTSSP
+480 LNPFISSP

-503 LITDIT
+503 LISDIT
-509 KKAPFKNPPQ
+509 KKAPFKNPSQ

-532 APKKITPVNTAP
+532 VTKKPTPVKTAP
-544 KLAALPITKAQETEL
+544 KLAELPATKPQETVL
-559 GENKAPFIE
+559 RENKTPFIE
-568 KQAETNN
+568 KQAETNKQSIN
-575 RPIDMPSLPVIQKE
+575 MPSLPVIQKE
-589 VTERN
+589 ATESD

-600 QTEEKVVGESEPAN
+600 QTEEKMLEESESAN
-614 NVNGK
+614 NANGK
-619 KRSAGIEE
+619 NRSAGIEE

-632 KSAEDEKAKEEPV
+632 KSAEDEKAKEEPG

-659 FSLGAV
+659 FSLGAF
-665 IKIIQLRKNS
+665 IKIIQLRKNN

>member
-109 EQSENVAINEE
+109 EQSDNVAINEE

-295 PSSFEFPPPPTDE
+295 PSSFEFPPPPT
-308 ELRLALPE
+308 
-316 TPMLLGFNAPA
+316 
-327 TSEPSSFEFPPPP
+327 
-340 TDEELRLALP
+340 
-350 ETPMLLG
+350 
-357 FNAPATSEPSSFEFP
+357 
-372 PPPTEDEL
+372 EDEL

-415 FPPMPTEEELNG
+415 FPPIPTEEELNG

-544 KLAALPITKAQETEL
+544 KLAALPITKAQETAL
-559 GENKAPFIE
+559 GEKKAPFIE

-600 QTEEKVVGESEPAN
+600 QTEGKVVGESEPAN

>member
-40 TDEWEEEKTEE
+40 TDEWEEEKMEE

-109 EQSENVAINEE
+109 EQTENAAINEE
-120 ASGSDRPAIQV
+120 ASGADRPAIQV

-164 YPDKPTKATK
+164 YLDKPTKANK
-174 KKVAKASVTDTSE
+174 KKVAKELVADASE
-187 SDLDSSMQSADEST
+187 SDLDSSMQSADESS

-259 EVNASDFPPPPTD
+259 EVNASDFPP
-272 EELRLALPETPM
+272 L
-284 LLGFNAPATSE
+284 
-295 PSSFEFPPPPTDE
+295 PTDE

-401 LRSAINRHSQNFSD
+401 LRSAINRHSENFSD
-415 FPPMPTEEELNG
+415 FPPIPTEEELNG
-427 RGGIPT
+427 RGGRPT

-464 RDRGTGKHS
+464 RDRGIGKHS

-488 VPSLTPKVPKISAPA
+488 VPSLSPKVSKKSAPA
-503 LITDIT
+503 LISDIT

-524 NKKTTTKT
+524 NKKTATKT
-532 APKKITPVNTAP
+532 ASKKITPVNTAP
-544 KLAALPITKAQETEL
+544 KLAALPITKAQETAL

-568 KQAETNN
+568 KQAEPNN
-575 RPIDMPSLPVIQKE
+575 QPIDMPSLPVIQKE
-589 VTERN
+589 DTERN
-594 KEEMKP
+594 KEEVKP
-600 QTEEKVVGESEPAN
+600 QTEGKMVGESEPAN

-632 KSAEDEKAKEEPV
+632 KSAEDEKAKEEPA
-645 NHTTLILAMLAIGV
+645 NHTTLILAMLAMGV
-659 FSLGAV
+659 FSLGAF

>member
-109 EQSENVAINEE
+109 EQTENAAINEE
-120 ASGSDRPAIQV
+120 ASGADRPAIQV

-164 YPDKPTKATK
+164 YLDKPTKANK
-174 KKVAKASVTDTSE
+174 KKVAKESVADASE
-187 SDLDSSMQSADEST
+187 SDLDSSMQSADESS

-252 LTKKKNE
+252 LTKKKSE

-284 LLGFNAPATSE
+284 LLGFNAPT
-295 PSSFEFPPPPTDE
+295 
-308 ELRLALPE
+308 
-316 TPMLLGFNAPA
+316 

-401 LRSAINRHSQNFSD
+401 LRSAINRHSENFSD
-415 FPPMPTEEELNG
+415 FPPIPTEEELNG
-427 RGGIPT
+427 RGGRPT

-480 LNPFTSSP
+480 LNPFISSP

-503 LITDIT
+503 LISDIT
-509 KKAPFKNPPQ
+509 KKTPFKNPSQ

-532 APKKITPVNTAP
+532 VTKKPTPVKTAP
-544 KLAALPITKAQETEL
+544 KLAVLPATKPQETVL
-559 GENKAPFIE
+559 RENKTPFIE
-568 KQAETNN
+568 KQAETNKQSIN
-575 RPIDMPSLPVIQKE
+575 MPSLPVIQKE
-589 VTERN
+589 ATESD

-600 QTEEKVVGESEPAN
+600 QTEEKMVEESESAN
-614 NVNGK
+614 NANGK
-619 KRSAGIEE
+619 NRSAGIEE

-632 KSAEDEKAKEEPV
+632 KSAEDEKAKEEPG

-659 FSLGAV
+659 FSLGAF
-665 IKIIQLRKNS
+665 IKIIQLRKNN

>member
-1 MGLNRFMRAMMV
+1 MRAMMV

-40 TDEWEEEKTEE
+40 TDEWEEEKIEE

-109 EQSENVAINEE
+109 EQTENAAINEE
-120 ASGSDRPAIQV
+120 ASGADRPAIQV
-131 ERRHPGLPSDSA
+131 ERRHPGLSSDSA

-164 YPDKPTKATK
+164 YPDKPTKANK
-174 KKVAKASVTDTSE
+174 KKVAKESVADASE
-187 SDLDSSMQSADEST
+187 SDLDSSMQSADESS

-295 PSSFEFPPPPTDE
+295 P
-308 ELRLALPE
+308 
-316 TPMLLGFNAPA
+316 N
-327 TSEPSSFEFPPPP
+327 
-340 TDEELRLALP
+340 
-350 ETPMLLG
+350 
-357 FNAPATSEPSSFEFP
+357 SFEFP

-380 EIMRETAPSLD
+380 EIMRGTAPSLD

-401 LRSAINRHSQNFSD
+401 LRSAINRHSENFSD
-415 FPPMPTEEELNG
+415 FPPIPTEEELNG
-427 RGGIPT
+427 RGGRTT

-488 VPSLTPKVPKISAPA
+488 VPSLSPKVSKISAPA
-503 LITDIT
+503 LINDIT

-532 APKKITPVNTAP
+532 ASKKITPVNTSP
-544 KLAALPITKAQETEL
+544 KLAALPITKAQETAL

-568 KQAETNN
+568 KQAEPNN
-575 RPIDMPSLPVIQKE
+575 QPIDMPSLPVIQKE

-600 QTEEKVVGESEPAN
+600 QTEEKMVGESEPAN

-632 KSAEDEKAKEEPV
+632 KSAEDEKAKEESA
-645 NHTTLILAMLAIGV
+645 NHTTLILAMLAMGV
-659 FSLGAV
+659 FSLGAF

>member
-109 EQSENVAINEE
+109 EQTENAAINEE
-120 ASGSDRPAIQV
+120 ASGADRPAIQV

-164 YPDKPTKATK
+164 YLDKPTKANK

-252 LTKKKNE
+252 LTKKKKE
-259 EVNASDFPPPPTD
+259 EANASD
-272 EELRLALPETPM
+272 
-284 LLGFNAPATSE
+284 
-295 PSSFEFPPPPTDE
+295 FPPPPTDE

-401 LRSAINRHSQNFSD
+401 LRSAINRHSENFSD
-415 FPPMPTEEELNG
+415 FPPIPTEEELNG
-427 RGGIPT
+427 RGGRPT

-488 VPSLTPKVPKISAPA
+488 VPSLSPKVSKKSAPA
-503 LITDIT
+503 LISDIT

-524 NKKTTTKT
+524 NKKTATKT
-532 APKKITPVNTAP
+532 ASKKITPVNTSP
-544 KLAALPITKAQETEL
+544 KLAALPITKAQETAL

-568 KQAETNN
+568 KQAEPNN
-575 RPIDMPSLPVIQKE
+575 QPIDMPSLPVIQKE

-600 QTEEKVVGESEPAN
+600 QTEEKMVGESEPAN

-632 KSAEDEKAKEEPV
+632 KSAEDEKAKEEPA
-645 NHTTLILAMLAIGV
+645 NHTTLILAMLAMGV
-659 FSLGAV
+659 FSLGAF